1 MSVGAT
7 IKSSATAS
15 KDLGKDLGVT
25 LPTQSLIHGKLVDAI
40 SGKTLPCIFPA
51 TGQVIGYVPACDATD
66 VDVAVRSARQVFEA
80 GSWSRAAPQ
89 DRRKVMLKFS
99 ELILQH
105 KDELAMLETLNV
117 GKPIT
122 NSTNGDIP
130 SAAGCIA
137 WFGEAID
144 KIYGEVGPTGQDM
157 TAIVTREPVGVV
169 AAVVPWNYPLSMA
182 AWKLGPALAAG
193 NSVILK
199 PAEQSPYTALR
210 IASLALEAG
219 MPEGVL
225 NVISGYGEDAGR
237 ALGLHMDVDCVTFT
251 GSTEVGKLFMQY
263 AGQSNVKRVSLELG
277 GKSPQV
283 VLADSDLDAAAT
295 AIAAGIFSNAGQVC
309 NAGSRLVVE
318 AKVKDALLERV
329 IEKSKLFAP
338 GDPLDPA
345 TKLGPLVSAEQFA
358 RVLGYIDA
366 GRKAGAKVVAGGEK
380 ALTETG
386 GYYVQPTVFDAVRN
400 DMKIAQEEIFGP
412 VLSTIAVADI
422 DEALK
427 VANDTIYG
435 LAASVWTNDIRKA
448 QRAAKAIRAGVVWVN
463 CFDRGNMSMPFGG
476 FKQSG
481 HGRDKSLHAIDKYTD
496 WKAIWYA
503 A

>member
-1 MSVGAT
+1 
-7 IKSSATAS
+7 
-15 KDLGKDLGVT
+15 
-25 LPTQSLIHGKLVDAI
+25 
-40 SGKTLPCIFPA
+40 
-51 TGQVIGYVPACDATD
+51 VIGHVPACDASD
-66 VDVAVRSARQVFEA
+66 VDVAVRSARQAFDS

-89 DRRKVMLKFS
+89 DRRKVLLKFS

-122 NSTNGDIP
+122 NSKNGDIP

-199 PAEQSPYTALR
+199 PAEQSPFTALR

-219 MPEGVL
+219 LPEGVL

-295 AIAAGIFSNAGQVC
+295 AIAAGIFSNSGQVC

-318 AKVKDALLERV
+318 GKVKDALLERV

-345 TKLGPLVSAEQFA
+345 TKLGPLVSAEQFE

-366 GRKAGAKVVAGGEK
+366 GRKAGAKVITGGEK

-412 VLSTIAVADI
+412 VLSTITVADI

>member
-1 MSVGAT
+1 MSVGANVRT
-7 IKSSATAS
+7 TSAEA
-15 KDLGKDLGVT
+15 GAAGFGVA
-25 LPTQSLIHGKLVDAI
+25 LPEAAFIHGKAVAAK
-40 SGKTLPCIFPA
+40 SGKTLPCIYPG
-51 TGQVIGYVPACDATD
+51 TGKVVGSVPACDKAD
-66 VDVAVRSARQVFEA
+66 VDVAVRSARKAFEA
-80 GSWSRAAPQ
+80 GHWSRMAPQ
-89 DRRKVMLKFS
+89 DRRKVLLKFS
-99 ELILQH
+99 ELILKH
-105 KDELAMLETLNV
+105 RGELAMLETINV

-122 NSTNGDIP
+122 SSTNGDIP
-130 SAAGCIA
+130 SAANCIA

-144 KIYGEVGPTGQDM
+144 KIYGEVGPTGPDM
-157 TAIVTREPVGVV
+157 TAVVTREPVGVV

-210 IASLALEAG
+210 IASLAMEAG
-219 MPEGVL
+219 LPEGVL
-225 NVISGYGEDAGR
+225 NVLSGYGEEAGR

-263 AGQSNVKRVSLELG
+263 AGQSNVKRDSLELG

-283 VLADSDLDAAAT
+283 VLADSDLDAAA
-295 AIAAGIFSNAGQVC
+295 AAVAAGIFANCGQVC

-318 AKVKDALLERV
+318 AKIKDKLLEKV
-329 IEKSKLFAP
+329 VKNAEAYQP
-338 GDPLDPA
+338 GDPLKA
-345 TKLGPLVSAEQFA
+345 ETRLGPVVSAEQYE
-358 RVLGYIDA
+358 RVLGYIES
-366 GRKAGAKVVAGGEK
+366 GRKDGAKVVTGGEK
-380 ALTETG
+380 VLQESG
-386 GYYVQPTVFDAVRN
+386 GYFVAPTIFDGVSNR
-400 DMKIAQEEIFGP
+400 MKIAQEEIFGP
-412 VLSTIAVADI
+412 VLSTISVGDM
-422 DEALK
+422 DEALT

-435 LAASVWTNDIRKA
+435 LAAAVWTNDIRKA

-496 WKAIWYA
+496 WKAVWYA